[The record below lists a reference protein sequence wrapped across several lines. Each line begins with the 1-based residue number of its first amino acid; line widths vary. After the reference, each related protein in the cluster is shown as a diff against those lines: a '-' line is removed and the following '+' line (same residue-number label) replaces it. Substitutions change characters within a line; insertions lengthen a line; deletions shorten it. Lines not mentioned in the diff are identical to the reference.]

1 VLASTPLDQMFRDR
15 AVVEHLGLF
24 GFHAYDLW
32 NYARSTVLRPAATD
46 ADVSEALAWFGQ
58 RAALRSGPNAPSF
71 GVARGRNLIVI
82 QVESLQD
89 YVVDFRVGDQEVMP
103 HLRRW
108 IGDSVRFTNV
118 TDETS
123 EGRTSDAEF
132 TTMAS
137 LLPLDHG
144 AVASR
149 YPGNHYSALPR

>member
-1 VLASTPLDQMFRDR
+1 MFRDR
-15 AVVEHLGLF
+15 AVMEQLGPF
-24 GFHAYDLW
+24 GFHVYDAW
-32 NYARSTVLRPAATD
+32 NYARTTLWRPTATD
-46 ADVSEALAWFGQ
+46 AQFRDVREWF
-58 RAALRSGPNAPSF
+58 AAREPLHAGLGDAF
-71 GVARGRNLIVI
+71 GAARGKNPIVV

-89 YVVDFRVGDQEVMP
+89 FVVGFRVGDQYVMP

-108 IGDSVRFTNV
+108 TDDSVRFTNV

-144 AVASR
+144 AVAFR
-149 YPGNHYSALPR
+149 YPGN